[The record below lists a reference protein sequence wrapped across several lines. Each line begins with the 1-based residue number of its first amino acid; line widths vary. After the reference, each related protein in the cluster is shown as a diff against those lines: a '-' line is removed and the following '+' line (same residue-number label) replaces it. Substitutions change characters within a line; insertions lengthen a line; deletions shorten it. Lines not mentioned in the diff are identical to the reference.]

1 MDTWITDTPTSERF
15 PIYTR
20 GNADEVGPEP
30 FSPLGWSLSWAQ
42 GICPGVA
49 DGWCSL
55 GGFTPDEFVWP
66 VPETFGNWGG
76 YFFNQVSVGRVFGL
90 RSPGGSPDMID
101 ESFFGKNPTVPPYVA
116 DPRDESPQRS
126 AVIGEVF
133 AGVLGADRQPQYV
146 TDFIAQVR
154 GVGRRAPGPATM
166 SDAELIEFGREANIR
181 LRATWDVYTVVTISA
196 GGGLGIVGGWPLRS
210 ANRNS
215 RWRPS
220 VRSDTSRAPAPL
232 AGCGGSRE
240 VARAAR
246 RRRSPAR
253 STPGRRRAGAPAHLP
268 PPRGAA
274 EFVRGFDEMLATDG
288 HRGPNEW
295 EIMSDSWGHAPSSAR
310 HDRQAATPGR
320 RPSHPTAAPPQSA
333 CGATRRSP
341 NCRHSSPDD
350 PANSAMLQPACSP
363 GPCST
368 RRARPPR
375 TPRCASCWRPGCRS
389 PSSAG
394 GGPRPAPVRD
404 PEHVFMLLDSELDPS
419 VASIRRL
426 GAAAG
431 RAGRNPRRPQQ
442 PDPAV
447 HRCSRRADSAEIV
460 MATSRRS
467 RHRSRRGRR
476 RAHRPR
482 GCARPR
488 HRPGASGLRSVRD
501 QCGGAR

>member
-101 ESFFGKNPTVPPYVA
+101 ESFFGKNPTVPPYVP

-154 GVGRRAPGPATM
+154 EWVDERPDLATM

-196 GGGLGIVGGWPLRS
+196 AAGPGIVGGLAAAFGKPELAVEAFSAIGRRRERRHRS
-210 ANRNS
+210 PAVAALAS
-215 RWRPS
+215 RPRQRGGLPR
-220 VRSDTSRAPAPL
+220 VRRRADRRARAPAQLLRP
-232 AGCGGSRE
+232 GSR
-240 VARAAR
+240 
-246 RRRSPAR
+246 
-253 STPGRRRAGAPAHLP
+253 
-268 PPRGAA
+268 
-274 EFVRGFDEMLATDG
+274 
-288 HRGPNEW
+288 
-295 EIMSDSWGHAPSSAR
+295 
-310 HDRQAATPGR
+310 
-320 RPSHPTAAPPQSA
+320 
-333 CGATRRSP
+333 
-341 NCRHSSPDD
+341 
-350 PANSAMLQPACSP
+350 
-363 GPCST
+363 
-368 RRARPPR
+368 
-375 TPRCASCWRPGCRS
+375 
-389 PSSAG
+389 
-394 GGPRPAPVRD
+394 
-404 PEHVFMLLDSELDPS
+404 
-419 VASIRRL
+419 
-426 GAAAG
+426 
-431 RAGRNPRRPQQ
+431 
-442 PDPAV
+442 
-447 HRCSRRADSAEIV
+447 
-460 MATSRRS
+460 
-467 RHRSRRGRR
+467 
-476 RAHRPR
+476 
-482 GCARPR
+482 
-488 HRPGASGLRSVRD
+488 
-501 QCGGAR
+501 